1 MNIQEEQEVRPI
13 ERSIDRDVLRKHLSR
28 LASRRGMSLVEV
40 MVVIAIILMLMGV
53 VTVGVMSGLSNA
65 QQDTTKMSMGRIAQQ
80 IDIYMLRHNNRV
92 PTSLSEVFTEE
103 DVPRD
108 AWNNE
113 IKLDSGGS
121 GKTKYDLTSYGADG
135 QAGGEGKNA
144 DLKWSEMKIG
154 Q

>member
-1 MNIQEEQEVRPI
+1 MNIQEEQEGRPV
-13 ERSIDRDVLRKHLSR
+13 ERSIDRDVLRKHLWR

-113 IKLDSGGS
+113 IKLESGGS
-121 GKTKYDLTSYGADG
+121 GNAKYDLMSYGADG

-144 DLKWSEMKIG
+144 DLKWSEMKNG
-154 Q
+154 K

>member
-1 MNIQEEQEVRPI
+1 MNIQEEQEVRSV
-13 ERSIDRDVLRKHLSR
+13 EWAIDRDVLRKQLSR
-28 LASRRGMSLVEV
+28 LASQRGMSLIEV

-92 PTSLSEVFTEE
+92 PSSLIEVFTEE

-121 GKTKYDLTSYGADG
+121 GNAKYDLTSYGADG

-144 DLKWSEMKIG
+144 DLKWSEMKTG